1 MDFNGMPM
9 GFDNKILKTIN
20 LNLLNNS
27 HFTYVKNNNKQNII
41 KISLL
46 KYNQYV

>member
-9 GFDNKILKTIN
+9 GFEQNIKTVN
-20 LNLLNNS
+20 LYLLNNS
-27 HFTYVKNNNKQNII
+27 HFTYVKNYNKQNII
-41 KISLL
+41 KRSLL